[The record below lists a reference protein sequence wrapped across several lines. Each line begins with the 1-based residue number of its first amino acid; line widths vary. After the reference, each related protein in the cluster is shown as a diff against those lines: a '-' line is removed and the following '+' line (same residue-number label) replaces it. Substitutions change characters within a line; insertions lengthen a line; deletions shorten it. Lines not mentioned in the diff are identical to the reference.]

1 MEKFLIVTNEA
12 RDPGLEITNRIIN
25 YLHKKGAA
33 CWSANKMFAKDA
45 SFDMAKAA
53 KIVPDD
59 TDCVLVLGGDGTL
72 LRAARKL
79 VHKNIPFLG
88 INSGHLGYLTEG
100 DKSKA
105 EDILDRVIA
114 DEYFLEERMMLDGR
128 ILAADGTV
136 RAEGIAL
143 NDITLNRC
151 RYLRIIKFKL
161 YVNGE
166 FLYYY
171 TADGIIVSTPTGSTA
186 YSLSCGGPVVE
197 PTARLFVIT
206 PIAPHSL
213 NNRSLILSA
222 KDKLELE
229 LIGAGSS
236 DPGETTGFVSYYDGE
251 DAVTL
256 QPGDRIEIVKSKSVA
271 KIVKL
276 SRQSFLETIRI
287 RMS

>member
-1 MEKFLIVTNEA
+1 MDKFIVVTNES
-12 RDPGLEITNRIIN
+12 RDPNLETTHRIID
-25 YLHKKGAA
+25 YLHKKGCA
-33 CWSANKMFAKDA
+33 CWSANEFMKKDISLDA
-45 SFDMAKAA
+45 GRL
-53 KIVPDD
+53 DD
-59 TDCVLVLGGDGTL
+59 SLTGDAECVIVLGGDGTL

-79 VHKNIPFLG
+79 VHRDLPFLG

-114 DEYFLEERMMLDGR
+114 DEYFIEERMMLGGR
-128 ILAADGTV
+128 IVSPEGEV
-136 RAEGIAL
+136 RASGIAL

-171 TADGIIVSTPTGSTA
+171 TADGLIVSTPTGSTA

-197 PTARLFVIT
+197 PTAKLFVIT

-222 KDKLELE
+222 SDKLEVE
-229 LIGAGSS
+229 LIGAGSY
-236 DPGETTGFVSYYDGE
+236 DPGETTGYVSYYDGE
-251 DAVTL
+251 DAVTMH
-256 QPGDRIEIVKSKSVA
+256 PGDRIQIRKSDSVA

>member
-12 RDPGLEITNRIIN
+12 RDPGLEITRRMID
-25 YLHKKGAA
+25 YLHKKGAS
-33 CWSANKMFAKDA
+33 CWSANKMISEDS
-45 SFDMAKAA
+45 SFDIAKAA
-53 KIVPDD
+53 ELLPDGA
-59 TDCVLVLGGDGTL
+59 DCVLVLGGDGTL
-72 LRAARKL
+72 LRSARKL

-128 ILAADGTV
+128 ILAPDGTV
-136 RAEGIAL
+136 RAEGTAL

-171 TADGIIVSTPTGSTA
+171 TADGIIVSTPTGLTA

-197 PTARLFVIT
+197 PTARLFVLT

-222 KDKLELE
+222 NDKLELE

-236 DPGETTGFVSYYDGE
+236 DPAATTGFVSYYDGE

-256 QPGDRIEIVKSKSVA
+256 QPGDRIEVVKSQRVA

>member
-1 MEKFLIVTNEA
+1 MDKYLIVTNES
-12 RDPGLEITNRIIN
+12 RDPGLVTTHRIMD
-25 YLHKKGAA
+25 YLHKKGCA
-33 CWSANKMFAKDA
+33 CWSANEYMNQDA
-45 SFDMAKAA
+45 SRNTGELDEALTGDAE
-53 KIVPDD
+53 
-59 TDCVLVLGGDGTL
+59 CVIVLGGDGTL
-72 LRAARKL
+72 LRAARKM
-79 VHKNIPFLG
+79 VSKDIPFLG

-114 DEYFLEERMMLDGR
+114 DEYFVEERMMLSGR
-128 ILAADGTV
+128 IVAPDGHTK
-136 RAEGIAL
+136 AEGIAL

-197 PTARLFVIT
+197 PTAKLFVIT

-213 NNRSLILSA
+213 NNRSLILSSN
-222 KDKLELE
+222 DRLELE
-229 LIGAGSS
+229 LIGAGSY
-236 DPGETTGFVSYYDGE
+236 DPGETTGYVSYFDGE
-251 DAVTL
+251 DPASL
-256 QPGDRIEIVKSKSVA
+256 QPGDRIEIVKSDRVA
-271 KIVKL
+271 RIVKL